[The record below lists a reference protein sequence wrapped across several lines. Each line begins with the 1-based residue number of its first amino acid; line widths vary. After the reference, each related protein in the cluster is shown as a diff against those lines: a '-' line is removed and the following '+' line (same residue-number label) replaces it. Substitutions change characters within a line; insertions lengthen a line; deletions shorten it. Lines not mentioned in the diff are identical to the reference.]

1 MRALLKS
8 GDTEKIVFFANVS
21 RQKELFIM
29 AANYLQSLDWRKNP
43 DILKTI
49 IGFYTKGRAPDLLAG
64 FYEACAQVKH
74 YVIQKISPF
83 QWCFILVLVW

>member
-29 AANYLQSLDWRKNP
+29 AANYLQSLDWRENP
-43 DILKTI
+43 EILKTI

-64 FYEACAQVKH
+64 FYEACAQVQR
-74 YVIQKISPF
+74 YTIQNIMIF
-83 QWCFILVLVW
+83 FLVMNLQ

>member
-1 MRALLKS
+1 MKYKLNWSHVVSVEQAMSALLKS

-43 DILKTI
+43 EILKTI
-49 IGFYTKGRAPDLLAG
+49 ITFYTKGRAAELLAG
-64 FYEACAQVKH
+64 FYEVCAQV
-74 YVIQKISPF
+74 
-83 QWCFILVLVW
+83 FIF